1 MTLSMKPKT
10 TAYDQKSRKSFF
22 SFGFGSTKTLSS
34 IRRKTT
40 AMTGMSTPR
49 FPAFWEDFRGSLP
62 EPADSEHHF
71 WVSAHRVEKLM
82 IIRLWCKITCDRT
95 FRTRRLFNF
104 QTNVDKHFQD
114 LWIKK
119 GIDGIFWCKN
129 GHIKTMFMLTHVLPW
144 QGSHTW
150 WTLRC
155 FPRGWRRPRC
165 SPERWPPPRNT
176 ADTCSSSR
184 YRYHHPTTRHAHHGS
199 FALKNNR
206 LFEETKNTSYVAR

>member
-1 MTLSMKPKT
+1 MVKWLVNSTMTYQSSGQMTLSMKPKT

-71 WVSAHRVEKLM
+71 WVSAHRAEKLM
-82 IIRLWCKITCDRT
+82 IIRLWCKITCYST

-119 GIDGIFWCKN
+119 GTEWMDSDV
-129 GHIKTMFMLTHVLPW
+129 KTDISKLCLWSGF
-144 QGSHTW
+144 
-150 WTLRC
+150 
-155 FPRGWRRPRC
+155 
-165 SPERWPPPRNT
+165 
-176 ADTCSSSR
+176 
-184 YRYHHPTTRHAHHGS
+184 
-199 FALKNNR
+199 
-206 LFEETKNTSYVAR
+206 LF